1 MTNLTHLFKVGQKVK
16 VKNNDF
22 DAREKFSDA
31 VVTLV
36 EEDHV
41 IARELETDTSL
52 HFYEGINLEMVFP
65 DYNF

>member
-16 VKNNDF
+16 VKNDDF

-41 IARELETDTSL
+41 IARELETDTNL
-52 HFYEGINLEMVFP
+52 HFYGGINLEMVFP

>member
-16 VKNNDF
+16 VKNDDF

-41 IARELETDTSL
+41 IARELETDTKL

>member
-41 IARELETDTSL
+41 IARELETDANL